1 MKFSEAWLR
10 EWVDPN
16 MSTETLVH
24 ELTMAGLEVDGF
36 EPVAPKFD
44 QVVVGEVLNCEP
56 HPEAD
61 KLTVCSVDAGT
72 GAPLTIVCGAPNVRA
87 GMKTP
92 TALEGA
98 RLPEGLK
105 IRRAKLRGVE
115 SRGMLCSEIELGL
128 GDGADGIMELPSDA
142 PTGEDLRDYLELD
155 DTVIDVDLT
164 PNRGDCFSILG
175 IARETAVKSG
185 KTLKWPELP
194 AVEPEIDTTFPI
206 DVEAPEACPRFCGR
220 VIQGIDPAA
229 RTPGWMQEKLR
240 RSGIRSISP
249 VVDITNYVMMEL
261 GQPLHGFDLDTLQDG
276 IIVRF
281 ANRGEK
287 LVLLDGRQVNLD
299 DDMLVIAD
307 HRGPRALAGIMGGE
321 ASGVSDG
328 TANVFFEVAFF
339 NPAYISG
346 RPRRLG
352 LHTDASLRFERG
364 VDPAG
369 QRRAIERATELL
381 TSIAGGQPG
390 PVVEAMSVEHLPER
404 PGVKL
409 RSARLAA
416 VLGVEIDGDEVE
428 SILTSL
434 GMKTS
439 AENGGWLVTPP
450 SWRFDIV
457 VEEDLIEEVARVHGY
472 DSIPETPARG
482 DTSFSPVTETVVSQ
496 EVVDRALVDRGYR
509 EVVTY
514 SFVDQRIQSL
524 LFPDVTPIRLN
535 NPISSEMSDMRVS
548 LWPGMIGVLRQNL
561 SRQQE
566 RVRIFESGLKF
577 FLQDGEIRQVPCLA
591 ALMAG
596 PRLAEQWSA
605 KREDGDF
612 FDLKGDLEAVLS
624 LTGAAGQFRFIPDTH
639 PALHPGQSARI
650 CRGDLDVGWI
660 GALHPALASRFDIS
674 INPYLFE
681 IETDIGLESLVPEYK
696 EISRYPVVRRDLAV
710 LVEERISSESLIK
723 EVLEGGGKL
732 LREVRIFDVY
742 RGDRIDSGLK
752 SIAFSL
758 ILQDSSRT
766 LTDGD
771 VEGVVQAVISRL
783 ERTLKARIRD

>member
-36 EPVAPKFD
+36 EPVAPEFD
-44 QVVVGEVLNCEP
+44 QVVVGAVLKCEP

-61 KLTVCSVDAGT
+61 KLTVCRVDAGT
-72 GAPLTIVCGAPNVRA
+72 GEELTIVCGAPNVRA
-87 GMKTP
+87 GMKAP
-92 TALEGA
+92 TALVGA
-98 RLPEGLK
+98 RLPGGLK
-105 IRRAKLRGVE
+105 IRSAKLRGVE
-115 SRGMLCSEIELGL
+115 SRGMLCSDIELGL
-128 GDGADGIMELPSDA
+128 GDGADGIMELPSKA
-142 PTGEDLRDYLELD
+142 PVGRDLRDYMELD

-185 KTLKWPELP
+185 QTLQWPELP
-194 AVEPEIDTTFPI
+194 VVEPEIDTTFPI
-206 DVEAPEACPRFCGR
+206 DVKAPEACPRFCGR
-220 VIQGIDPAA
+220 VIRGIDPAA
-229 RTPGWMQEKLR
+229 RTPRWMTEKLR

-249 VVDITNYVMMEL
+249 VVDVTNYVMMEL
-261 GQPLHGFDLDTLQDG
+261 GQPLHGFDLDTLEDG
-276 IIVRF
+276 IIVRL
-281 ANRGEK
+281 AKKGEK
-287 LVLLDGRQVNLD
+287 LVLLDGREVNLD

-307 HRGPRALAGIMGGE
+307 HGGPRALAGIMGGDT
-321 ASGVSDG
+321 SGVGDD
-328 TANVFFEVAFF
+328 TVNVFFEVAFF
-339 NPAYISG
+339 DPDSISG
-346 RPRRLG
+346 RSRRLG

-369 QRRAIERATELL
+369 QRRAIDRATQLL
-381 TSIAGGQPG
+381 TSVAGGQPG
-390 PVVEAMSVEHLPER
+390 PVLEKVSAGHLPKR
-404 PGVKL
+404 VAVKL

-416 VLGVEIDGDEVE
+416 VLGTGIDGDEVE

-434 GMKTS
+434 GMKIS
-439 AENGGWLVTPP
+439 AGNNGWLVTPP
-450 SWRFDIV
+450 SWRFDVAI
-457 VEEDLIEEVARVHGY
+457 EEDLIEEIARVHGY

-482 DTSFSPVTETVVSQ
+482 DTTFSPVTETVVSQ
-496 EVVDRALVDRGYR
+496 EAVDRALVDRGYR

-514 SFVDQRIQSL
+514 SFVDERTQSL
-524 LFPDVTPIRLN
+524 LFPDVTPIRLD

-548 LWPGMIGVLRQNL
+548 LWPGLIGVLRQNL

-566 RVRIFESGLKF
+566 RVWIYESGLKF
-577 FLQDGEIRQVPCLA
+577 FMRDGEICQVPCIAGLI
-591 ALMAG
+591 AG
-596 PRLAEQWSA
+596 PRLPEQWSA
-605 KREDGDF
+605 KGQESDF

-624 LTGAAGQFRFIPDTH
+624 LTGAAEQFRFIPDTH
-639 PALHPGQSARI
+639 PALHPGKSARI
-650 CRGDLDVGWI
+650 CRGNLEVGWI
-660 GALHPALASRFDIS
+660 GALHPAHASRFDIS
-674 INPYLFE
+674 INSYLFE
-681 IETDIGLESLVPEYK
+681 IETDIGLESLIPEYE

-723 EVLEGGGKL
+723 EVLEGGGEL

-752 SIAFSL
+752 SIAFGL

>member
-44 QVVVGEVLNCEP
+44 QVVVGEVLGCEP
-56 HPEAD
+56 HPDAD
-61 KLTVCSVDAGT
+61 KLTVCRVDAGT
-72 GAPLTIVCGAPNVRA
+72 GEQLEIVCGAPNVRP

-92 TALEGA
+92 TALVGA
-98 RLPEGLK
+98 RLPGGLS

-115 SRGMLCSEIELGL
+115 SRGMLCSETELGL
-128 GDGADGIMELPSDA
+128 GDGSDGIMELPAEA
-142 PTGEDLRDYLELD
+142 PTGADIRDYLELD

-185 KTLKWPELP
+185 KTLQWPELP
-194 AVEPEIDTTFPI
+194 AVDSVIETTFPI
-206 DVEAPEACPRFCGR
+206 DVQAPDACPRFCGR
-220 VIQGIDPAA
+220 VIEGIDPSAE
-229 RTPGWMQEKLR
+229 TPRWMKEKLR
-240 RSGIRSISP
+240 RSGMRPISP
-249 VVDITNYVMMEL
+249 VVDITNYVMIEL
-261 GQPLHGFDLDTLQDG
+261 GQPLHGFDLDTLRDG
-276 IIVRF
+276 IIVRL
-281 ANRGEK
+281 AEKGEK
-287 LVLLDGRQVNLD
+287 LVLLDGREVDLD

-307 HRGPRALAGIMGGE
+307 HGGPRALAGIMGGE
-321 ASGVSDG
+321 TSGVGDE
-328 TANVFFEVAFF
+328 TVNVFFEVAFF
-339 NPAYISG
+339 NPASISG
-346 RPRRLG
+346 RSRRLG

-369 QRRAIERATELL
+369 QRRAIERATQLL
-381 TSIAGGQPG
+381 TSIAGGRPG
-390 PVVEAMSVEHLPER
+390 PVSEVASPDHLPGR
-404 PGVKL
+404 AAVQL

-416 VLGVEIDGDEVE
+416 VVGTVVDGDEVE
-428 SILTSL
+428 SILKSL
-434 GMKTS
+434 GMEI
-439 AENGGWLVTPP
+439 AAVGEGWRVTPP
-450 SWRFDIV
+450 SWRFDIGI
-457 VEEDLIEEVARVHGY
+457 EEDLIEEVARVHGY

-482 DTSFSPVTETVVSQ
+482 DTTFSPVTETVVSQ
-496 EVVDRALVDRGYR
+496 QDMDRALVDRGYR

-514 SFVDQRIQSL
+514 SFVDERMQSV
-524 LFPDVTPIRLN
+524 LFPEITPIRLD

-548 LWPGMIGVLRQNL
+548 LWPGLIGVLRQNL
-561 SRQQE
+561 SRQQD

-577 FLQDGEIRQVPCLA
+577 CLRDGDIRQVPCLA

-596 PRLAEQWSA
+596 PRLGEQWSA
-605 KREDGDF
+605 KREEGDF
-612 FDLKGDLEAVLS
+612 FDLKGDLEAVFS
-624 LTGAAGQFRFIPDTH
+624 LTGAAGQFRFVPDTH

-650 CRGDLDVGWI
+650 LRGDVEVGWI
-660 GALHPALASRFDIS
+660 GALHPAHASRFDIS

-681 IETDIGLESLVPEYK
+681 IDIDIGLESLVPEYR

-710 LVEERISSESLIK
+710 LVEERISSESLTK
-723 EVLEGGGKL
+723 EVLEGGGEL

-752 SIAFSL
+752 SIAFGL